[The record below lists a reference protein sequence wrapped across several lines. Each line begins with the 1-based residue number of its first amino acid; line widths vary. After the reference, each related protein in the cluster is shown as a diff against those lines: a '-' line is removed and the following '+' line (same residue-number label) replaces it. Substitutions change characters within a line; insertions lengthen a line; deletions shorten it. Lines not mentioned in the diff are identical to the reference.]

1 MMSNMVLIFV
11 AAMSMAMAAP
21 PLEKESHDEAYNSI
35 ISQYYTTDPF
45 FAKDMA
51 GSRSNV
57 ADRRSSSSSPLPREK
72 IPAPLLA
79 RSEKPPTA
87 PTRPR
92 KVRSSLFSSD

>member
-1 MMSNMVLIFV
+1 MM
-11 AAMSMAMAAP
+11 
-21 PLEKESHDEAYNSI
+21 PL
-35 ISQYYTTDPF
+35 QYYTTDPF

-51 GSRSNV
+51 GSSRRRSNGHGGNV
-57 ADRRSSSSSPLPREK
+57 AGRRSSMSPSTSPLPREK

-92 KVRSSLFSSD
+92 KVGTETLVVCVQCGVSPHS